1 MIQKMSNY
9 ESCVLHIPELK
20 KGIKIKECMHLYLYT
35 LKVNKIITVDRN
47 EEFISEI
54 ISTLV

>member
-1 MIQKMSNY
+1 MKVAYYISK
-9 ESCVLHIPELK
+9 LK
-20 KGIKIKECMHLYLYT
+20 KGIKIKECTCICTHLRF
-35 LKVNKIITVDRN
+35 NKIITVDRN

>member
-1 MIQKMSNY
+1 MFIT
-9 ESCVLHIPELK
+9 
-20 KGIKIKECMHLYLYT
+20 IKSVWNIT
-35 LKVNKIITVDRN
+35 LFKVSVNKIITVDKN